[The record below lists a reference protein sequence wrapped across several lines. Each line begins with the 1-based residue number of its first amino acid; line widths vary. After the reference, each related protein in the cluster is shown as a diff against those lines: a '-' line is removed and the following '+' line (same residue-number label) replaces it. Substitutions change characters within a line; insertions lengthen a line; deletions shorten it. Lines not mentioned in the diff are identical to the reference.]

1 MAMDHSE
8 QIWPRVI
15 ILIDMN
21 CFFAA
26 VEQQDNPFW
35 RNRPIAVTN
44 GSQGTTIITS
54 SYEARAYGIKTGMRL
69 KEARQLCPEL
79 IQAPSR
85 PHRYAEI
92 STRIMEG
99 LESITPDLEIFSVDE
114 AFLDVTHCQSLLGTP
129 IEMGHLVKKAVSDA
143 SGLTCSVGI
152 SGDKTTAKYAAK
164 LNKPDGLTLI
174 APWDAEATL
183 APLHVTELCGINTGT
198 ARFLAQYGVIN
209 CGDMKNIPIS
219 IPAKRFG
226 NLGRRLWLMAQG
238 KDPEQIQTHVNAPKT
253 IGHGKVMPPQTKDLS
268 TILTYFQHMSEKVA
282 TRLRKNNFKASQ
294 FYIGLKT
301 EQGWLH
307 VKVKLS
313 NATDDG
319 KTLFKQCQQFTMM
332 QWQGQGV
339 WQVQVTALN
348 PDGGLQGDLFSD
360 NKESHHRDKLNIT
373 IDQINQRYGEFT
385 IAPSRLIDRSSMPNV
400 IAPSWKPTGHR
411 KTI

>member
-1 MAMDHSE
+1 METPERS
-8 QIWPRVI
+8 WPRVI

-54 SYEARAYGIKTGMRL
+54 SYEARAYGVKTGMRL
-69 KEARQLCPEL
+69 KEARTLCPEL

-85 PHRYAEI
+85 PQRYAAI
-92 STRIMEG
+92 STTIMEA
-99 LESITPDLEIFSVDE
+99 LQSITPDLEVYSIDE
-114 AFLDVTHCQSLLGTP
+114 AFLDVTHCQSLHGTP
-129 IEMGHLVKKAVSDA
+129 IEIGQRVKDIVSEV

-174 APWDAEATL
+174 LPWEAEATL

-198 ARFLAQYGVIN
+198 ANFLKQYGVIN

-226 NLGRRLWLMAQG
+226 NLGRRIWLMAQG
-238 KDPEQIQTHVNAPKT
+238 NDPEQIQTHVNAPKT
-253 IGHGKVMPPQTKDLS
+253 IGHGKVMPPHTKDLAV
-268 TILTYFQHMSEKVA
+268 ILTYFQHMSEKVA
-282 TRLRKNNFKASQ
+282 ARLRKHKFKASQ

-307 VKVKLS
+307 TKTKLNGS
-313 NATDDG
+313 IDDG
-319 KTLFKQCQQFTMM
+319 QTLFTQCRQFTMNN
-332 QWQGQGV
+332 WQGQSA

-348 PDGGLQGDLFSD
+348 PQNEQQTDLFID
-360 NKESHHRDKLNIT
+360 PNQNQQRDKLNIA

-385 IAPSRLIDRSSMPNV
+385 VAPSRLIDRSTMPNV